1 MKLHLLRLRGIG
13 PFRDEVAIDFTALGA
28 SGMFLLEGP
37 TGSGKSTVLDAIVYA
52 LYGSVA
58 GDGASG
64 DRIRSQFA
72 DPRTQSLIDLIF
84 ETSHGLYRVLRTPE
98 YFRPRKRRSVSGSD
112 TLVKEQAKALLW
124 RLGSPDL
131 ITEALED
138 TAGQGAGL
146 TPIASRLD
154 EVGRE
159 IARAVGLSRAQFTQ
173 TVLLPQNE
181 FARFLR
187 ARTGERQGVLQ
198 RVFGTEI
205 YEDIEKQLEQMRRD
219 AAKQVDA
226 ATAALDRALAGFL
239 EACALEDEQMR
250 AALEGHAE
258 HRRFDELT
266 DCLQQVSD
274 QATAAS
280 QEAAARSQAARARE
294 SEARATA
301 DSAAIRLQ
309 RIDRRR
315 ELDQLAARLA
325 AQAKDAASARTRLDR
340 DRLAQPIAGAISRR
354 DQARR
359 TQADREKARLAQLE
373 RHRESHPELVE
384 LAEGA
389 HPLEDLADA
398 VEEATSRAGALTA
411 LVELE
416 QGLPD
421 REEALATRR
430 AALEEERTALAE
442 LDQQIAAR
450 PEARSR
456 LVTERDTARQGA
468 EGLADA
474 RTVATEAARRLE
486 QARTATRLAADV
498 TAAETAAATARD
510 AADRAAIHE
519 AEQRRRR
526 NAGLAAE
533 LAYGLAEGDPCPV
546 CGATAHPEPAETGA
560 DHFDAETVDT
570 AEEERGVADAAH
582 QSARERL
589 TLARS
594 KHEQAL
600 ELAGGLSV
608 EDAETAQHEAAAA
621 VEAITAQQAEA
632 TRLEKVL
639 EEHDE
644 HDRTLSAR
652 RQKQAVAIEGETS
665 ALTALA
671 TALEED
677 QQRLTAA
684 RAGAA
689 TVAAQRRAHTER
701 ARIGRELREAHVSAD
716 QAATRAAE
724 LAAEVDQATA
734 HARELA
740 AELAG
745 PADLAEPTDAAEPTD
760 PAEPTEPA
768 GAADPAAPADLAD
781 FADDEAV
788 RDALLGDRDRAD
800 LEAQLSRRA
809 TDQARH
815 ADGMAEEG
823 IAEAD
828 PSEAARTAA
837 AEALET
843 LRAAVGQAQSA
854 TTAADQQAGRLAA
867 TAQAT
872 TAARERVDTAVAQ
885 LTAVGEDAG
894 AVVRVADLATGR
906 SADGDRIQLSTYVL
920 MRRFEDVIDAAN
932 SRLSQFSGS
941 TLELIRDTGARG
953 VRKTGLDLQIID
965 HRTDESRLPETLSGG
980 ETFIVSLALA
990 LGLADIVTGEAGG
1003 VQMETL
1009 FIDEGFGSLDPE
1021 ALDRVV
1027 AEIGKLA
1034 DHGRTIGVVSHVGEM
1049 KSRIAEQIHVRRTPA
1064 GPSTLS
1070 VSA

>member
-1 MKLHLLRLRGIG
+1 MKLHHLRLRGIG
-13 PFRDEVAIDFTALGA
+13 PFRDEVQIDFTALGA

-98 YFRPRKRRSVSGSD
+98 YFRPRKRRSASGSD

-280 QEAAARSQAARARE
+280 EEAAARSQAARARE
-294 SEARATA
+294 TEARATA

-359 TQADREKARLAQLE
+359 IQADREKARLAQLE

-474 RTVATEAARRLE
+474 RTAATEAARRLE

-498 TAAETAAATARD
+498 TAAETAAATARE
-510 AADRAAIHE
+510 AADRAATHE

-560 DHFDAETVDT
+560 DHVDAETVET
-570 AEEERGVADAAH
+570 AEEERRVADAAH

-632 TRLEKVL
+632 TRLEKIL

-734 HARELA
+734 RARELA